1 MTTLSQSVA
10 NYPGSISK
18 AKMLRHGTG
27 KYENI
32 IKFLVMNGYVDAV
45 DYGKDELL
53 ALGFAIPGEN
63 GELLKNSA
71 EFDELQKELHF
82 GAKYDPNWNEKTSSD
97 KKEEKTMTCS
107 KCGAEIS
114 ANVKFCPECGS
125 PVAQEKTTVEEP
137 AQKSEVT
144 QNEAENVAGAAESA
158 QPNFAQTQSNIS
170 GIVFTPNYV
179 IRDYLYI
186 GYKFIVAGLSVFFG
200 GALIYGLFQK
210 YSFEKEN
217 IGLFGICF
225 VIVLLSLMYYTVRYF
240 ISQIKGYQIDL
251 ENRVLFAPPG
261 QWFRL
266 KREYISI
273 DDIQQISSSDETRFF
288 AQNRT
293 TGEISVWHFY
303 KLQII
308 GAAGTFG
315 SRRYTFKTEHKR
327 DEFYSAIA
335 ELNQM
340 GTPVV

>member
-32 IKFLVMNGYVDAV
+32 IKFLVMNGYVDAI

-63 GELLKNSA
+63 GELLQNSA

-107 KCGAEIS
+107 KCGAEIA

-144 QNEAENVAGAAESA
+144 QNEAENVAGAAETA
-158 QPNFAQTQSNIS
+158 QPGFARTQSNTS
-170 GIVFTPNYV
+170 GITFTPNYV
-179 IRDYLYI
+179 IRDYLSI
-186 GYKFIVAGLSVFFG
+186 LGYLVGSIIFG
-200 GALIYGLFQK
+200 GISIAIITVI
-210 YSFEKEN
+210 FEGDFKFEFWD
-217 IGLFGICF
+217 I
-225 VIVLLSLMYYTVRYF
+225 LLSLGCF
-240 ISQIKGYQIDL
+240 ILAYVCIRRTYAEILGYQIDL
-251 ENRVLFAPPG
+251 DNRILFAPPG
-261 QWFRL
+261 LWYGV
-266 KREYISI
+266 KREYINI
-273 DDIQQISSSDETRFF
+273 DDIQQISGSDQINTKGLF
-288 AQNRT
+288 
-293 TGEISVWHFY
+293 SHSY

-308 GAAGTFG
+308 GSAGTFG
-315 SRRYTFKTEHKR
+315 SRRYTFHTEHKR
-327 DEFYSAIA
+327 DELYSAIA

-340 GTPVV
+340 GTPIV

>member
-97 KKEEKTMTCS
+97 KEEEKTMTCS
-107 KCGAEIS
+107 KCGAEIA

-144 QNEAENVAGAAESA
+144 QNEAENVAGAAETV
-158 QPNFAQTQSNIS
+158 QPGFAQTQSNIS

-179 IRDYLYI
+179 IRDYLSILLYL
-186 GYKFIVAGLSVFFG
+186 AGSIIFG
-200 GALIYGLFQK
+200 GISIAIIRRIFAGGFEFEFSTNLFC
-210 YSFEKEN
+210 
-217 IGLFGICF
+217 LACF
-225 VIVLLSLMYYTVRYF
+225 ILAYVCIRRTYAEIL
-240 ISQIKGYQIDL
+240 GYQIDL
-251 ENRVLFAPPG
+251 ENRILFAPPG

-266 KREYISI
+266 KREYINI
-273 DDIQQISSSDETRFF
+273 DDIQQISGSEK
-288 AQNRT
+288 T
-293 TGEISVWHFY
+293 TINSNGKVSHIY

-315 SRRYTFKTEHKR
+315 SRRYTFCAEHKR
-327 DEFYSAIA
+327 DELYSAIA

>member
-10 NYPGSISK
+10 NYPGSVSK

-107 KCGAEIS
+107 KCGAEIA

-125 PVAQEKTTVEEP
+125 PVAQEKTTAEEP

-144 QNEAENVAGAAESA
+144 QNEAENVAGVAESA

-170 GIVFTPNYV
+170 GIAFTPNYV
-179 IRDYLYI
+179 IRDYLRI
-186 GYKFIVAGLSVFFG
+186 LFEFVCTVFLAGLSIVF
-200 GALIYGLFQK
+200 
-210 YSFEKEN
+210 
-217 IGLFGICF
+217 
-225 VIVLLSLMYYTVRYF
+225 LLSIFKGNFKFEFWNILICLGIF
-240 ISQIKGYQIDL
+240 ILTYVFIRRTYAEILGYQIDL
-251 ENRVLFAPPG
+251 DNRILFAPPG
-261 QWFRL
+261 LWYGV

-273 DDIQQISSSDETRFF
+273 DDIQQISGSDETKIGSKG
-288 AQNRT
+288 NVSH
-293 TGEISVWHFY
+293 IY

-315 SRRYTFKTEHKR
+315 SRRYTFNTEHKR
-327 DEFYSAIA
+327 DELYSAIA

>member
-53 ALGFAIPGEN
+53 ALCFAIPDEN

-107 KCGAEIS
+107 KCGAEIA

-125 PVAQEKTTVEEP
+125 PVAQEKTSVEEP

-144 QNEAENVAGAAESA
+144 QNEAENVAGVAETA
-158 QPNFAQTQSNIS
+158 QPSFAQTQSNTN
-170 GIVFTPNYV
+170 GIAFTPNYA
-179 IRDYLYI
+179 IRDYLRILLYL
-186 GYKFIVAGLSVFFG
+186 AGSIIFG
-200 GALIYGLFQK
+200 GISIALIREIFAGNFEFEFQ
-210 YSFEKEN
+210 N
-217 IGLFGICF
+217 ILIC
-225 VIVLLSLMYYTVRYF
+225 LACF
-240 ISQIKGYQIDL
+240 ILAYVCIRRTYAEILGYQIDL
-251 ENRVLFAPPG
+251 DNRILFAPPG
-261 QWFRL
+261 LWYGV
-266 KREYISI
+266 KREYINI
-273 DDIQQISSSDETRFF
+273 DDIQQISSSDEINTKRLF
-288 AQNRT
+288 
-293 TGEISVWHFY
+293 SHFY

-308 GAAGTFG
+308 GSAGTFG
-315 SRRYTFKTEHKR
+315 SRRYTFHTEHKR
-327 DEFYSAIA
+327 DELYSAIA

>member
-107 KCGAEIS
+107 KCGAEIA

-125 PVAQEKTTVEEP
+125 PVAQEKTSVEEP

-144 QNEAENVAGAAESA
+144 QNEAENVARVAESA

-179 IRDYLYI
+179 IRDYLSI
-186 GYKFIVAGLSVFFG
+186 LGYLAGSIIFG
-200 GALIYGLFQK
+200 GFSILCIRAFFAGVFEFEFWNILLCLA
-210 YSFEKEN
+210 SFILAYVCIRRTYAE
-217 IGLFGICF
+217 IL
-225 VIVLLSLMYYTVRYF
+225 
-240 ISQIKGYQIDL
+240 GYQIDL
-251 ENRVLFAPPG
+251 DNRILFAPPG
-261 QWFRL
+261 LWYGV
-266 KREYISI
+266 KREYINI
-273 DDIQQISSSDETRFF
+273 DDIQQISGSDQINTKGLF
-288 AQNRT
+288 
-293 TGEISVWHFY
+293 SHSY

-308 GAAGTFG
+308 GSAGTFG
-315 SRRYTFKTEHKR
+315 SRRYTFHTEHKR
-327 DEFYSAIA
+327 DELYSSIA

>member
-53 ALGFAIPGEN
+53 ALGFAIPGKN
-63 GELLKNSA
+63 GELLQNSA

-107 KCGAEIS
+107 KCGAEIA

-144 QNEAENVAGAAESA
+144 QNEAENVAGAAETA
-158 QPNFAQTQSNIS
+158 QPSFARAQSNTS
-170 GIVFTPNYV
+170 GIAFTPNYV

-186 GYKFIVAGLSVFFG
+186 GYKFIVAGLSVFIG
-200 GALIYGLFQK
+200 GAFIYSLFDK
-210 YSFEKEN
+210 NSLGE
-217 IGLFGICF
+217 IGLAGICF

-251 ENRVLFAPPG
+251 ENRILFAPPG

-273 DDIQQISSSDETRFF
+273 DDIQQISSSDETRVF
-288 AQNRT
+288 AQNRS
-293 TGEISVWHFY
+293 TGETSFWHFY

-308 GAAGTFG
+308 GVAGTFG

>member
-53 ALGFAIPGEN
+53 ALCFAIPDEN

-107 KCGAEIS
+107 KCGAEIA

-125 PVAQEKTTVEEP
+125 PVAQEKTIVEEP
-137 AQKSEVT
+137 VQKSEVT
-144 QNEAENVAGAAESA
+144 QNEAENVAGVAETV
-158 QPNFAQTQSNIS
+158 QPSFAQTQSNTN
-170 GIVFTPNYV
+170 GIAFTPNYA
-179 IRDYLYI
+179 IRDYLRILLYL
-186 GYKFIVAGLSVFFG
+186 AGSIIFG
-200 GALIYGLFQK
+200 GISIAIIRRIFAGD
-210 YSFEKEN
+210 FEFEFEFWN
-217 IGLFGICF
+217 IVIPLACF
-225 VIVLLSLMYYTVRYF
+225 ILAYVCIRRTYAEIL
-240 ISQIKGYQIDL
+240 GYQIDL
-251 ENRVLFAPPG
+251 DNRILFAPPG
-261 QWFRL
+261 LWYGV
-266 KREYISI
+266 KWEYINI
-273 DDIQQISSSDETRFF
+273 DDIQQISGSDEINTKGLF
-288 AQNRT
+288 
-293 TGEISVWHFY
+293 SHFY

-308 GAAGTFG
+308 GSAGTFG
-315 SRRYTFKTEHKR
+315 SRRYTFHTEHKR
-327 DEFYSAIA
+327 DELYSTIA

>member
-18 AKMLRHGTG
+18 AKMLIHGTG

-53 ALGFAIPGEN
+53 ALCFAIPGEN
-63 GELLKNSA
+63 GELLKNSV

-107 KCGAEIS
+107 KCGAEIA

-125 PVAQEKTTVEEP
+125 PVEQEKNTVEES

-144 QNEAENVAGAAESA
+144 QNEAENVAGAAETA
-158 QPNFAQTQSNIS
+158 QPSFAQTQSNIS

-186 GYKFIVAGLSVFFG
+186 GYNFIVAGLSVFIG
-200 GALIYGLFQK
+200 GAFIYGIFQK
-210 YSFEKEN
+210 NSLGK

-240 ISQIKGYQIDL
+240 ISNLNGYQIDL
-251 ENRVLFAPPG
+251 ENRILFAPPG

-273 DDIQQISSSDETRFF
+273 DDIQQISGSDETSFS
-288 AQNRT
+288 QNRS
-293 TGEISVWHFY
+293 TGDVTVWRFY
-303 KLQII
+303 KIQII
-308 GAAGTFG
+308 GSAGTFG
-315 SRRYTFKTEHKR
+315 SRRYTFKSEHKR
-327 DEFYSAIA
+327 DELYSAIA

>member
-107 KCGAEIS
+107 KCGAEIA

-125 PVAQEKTTVEEP
+125 PVAQEKTSVEEP

-144 QNEAENVAGAAESA
+144 QNEAENVAETAETA
-158 QPNFAQTQSNIS
+158 QPSFARAQSNAS
-170 GIVFTPNYV
+170 GIAFSPNYV

-186 GYKFIVAGLSVFFG
+186 GYDFIIAALSVLFG
-200 GALIYGLFQK
+200 GG
-210 YSFEKEN
+210 
-217 IGLFGICF
+217 
-225 VIVLLSLMYYTVRYF
+225 F
-240 ISQIKGYQIDL
+240 ISAHFDKIGNIEVLGIFVLILFLLYCKIRRSIAQLKGYQIDL
-251 ENRVLFAPPG
+251 ENRILFAPPG

-273 DDIQQISSSDETRFF
+273 DDIQQISSSDE
-288 AQNRT
+288 AKYSENRT
-293 TGEISVWHFY
+293 TGNITVWRFY
-303 KLQII
+303 KIQII
-308 GAAGTFG
+308 GSAGTFG

-327 DEFYSAIA
+327 DELYSAIT

>member
-1 MTTLSQSVA
+1 MTTLSQSIA

-53 ALGFAIPGEN
+53 ALCFAIPGEN

-107 KCGAEIS
+107 KCGAEIT

-125 PVAQEKTTVEEP
+125 PVAQEKTTAEEP

-144 QNEAENVAGAAESA
+144 QNEAENVAGAAETV
-158 QPNFAQTQSNIS
+158 QPSFARTQSNTNSIA
-170 GIVFTPNYV
+170 FTPNYV
-179 IRDYLYI
+179 IRDYLRI
-186 GYKFIVAGLSVFFG
+186 LLTLFCTVCLCGLSYLCIANIFAGNFKFEFKDIIFCLGCFILTYVF
-200 GALIYGLFQK
+200 IRR
-210 YSFEKEN
+210 SFAE
-217 IGLFGICF
+217 IL
-225 VIVLLSLMYYTVRYF
+225 
-240 ISQIKGYQIDL
+240 GYQIDL
-251 ENRVLFAPPG
+251 DNRILFAPPG
-261 QWFRL
+261 LWYGV
-266 KREYISI
+266 KREYINI
-273 DDIQQISSSDETRFF
+273 DDIQQISGSDETK
-288 AQNRT
+288 
-293 TGEISVWHFY
+293 ISSKGNVSHTY

-315 SRRYTFKTEHKR
+315 SRRYTFNTEHKR
-327 DEFYSAIA
+327 DELYSAIA

-340 GTPVV
+340 GTPIV

>member
-107 KCGAEIS
+107 KCGAEIA

-144 QNEAENVAGAAESA
+144 QNEAENVAGVAESA
-158 QPNFAQTQSNIS
+158 QPNFAKTQSNTS
-170 GIVFTPNYV
+170 GIAFTPNYV
-179 IRDYLYI
+179 IRDYWGIL
-186 GYKFIVAGLSVFFG
+186 GTLFCTVCLCGLSYLCIADIFSGNFKFEFGDIIFDLACFILTYVF
-200 GALIYGLFQK
+200 IRR
-210 YSFEKEN
+210 SFAE
-217 IGLFGICF
+217 IL
-225 VIVLLSLMYYTVRYF
+225 
-240 ISQIKGYQIDL
+240 GYQVDL
-251 ENRVLFAPPG
+251 DNRILFAPPG
-261 QWFRL
+261 LWYGV
-266 KREYISI
+266 KREYINI
-273 DDIQQISSSDETRFF
+273 DDIQQISGSDQINTKGLFKH
-288 AQNRT
+288 
-293 TGEISVWHFY
+293 SY

-308 GAAGTFG
+308 GSAGTFG
-315 SRRYTFKTEHKR
+315 SRRYTFHTEHKR
-327 DEFYSAIA
+327 DELYSAIA

>member
-82 GAKYDPNWNEKTSSD
+82 GTKYDPNWNEKTSSD

-107 KCGAEIS
+107 KCGAEIA

-125 PVAQEKTTVEEP
+125 PVAQEKTSVEEP

-144 QNEAENVAGAAESA
+144 QNEAENVARVAESA
-158 QPNFAQTQSNIS
+158 QPNFARTQSNTS
-170 GIVFTPNYV
+170 GIAFTPNYV
-179 IRDYLYI
+179 IRDYLRILLYLVGSI
-186 GYKFIVAGLSVFFG
+186 IFG
-200 GALIYGLFQK
+200 GFSILFIRVIFAGEFEFSDILICLA
-210 YSFEKEN
+210 SF
-217 IGLFGICF
+217 ILTYVC
-225 VIVLLSLMYYTVRYF
+225 VRRTYAE
-240 ISQIKGYQIDL
+240 ILGYQIDL
-251 ENRVLFAPPG
+251 DNRILFAPPG
-261 QWFRL
+261 LWYGV
-266 KREYISI
+266 KREYINI
-273 DDIQQISSSDETRFF
+273 DDIQQISGFDEINTKRLF
-288 AQNRT
+288 
-293 TGEISVWHFY
+293 SHFY

-308 GAAGTFG
+308 GSAGTFG
-315 SRRYTFKTEHKR
+315 SRRYTFHTEHKR
-327 DEFYSAIA
+327 DELYSAIA

>member
-1 MTTLSQSVA
+1 MQTLNESVA

-32 IKFLVMNGYVDAV
+32 IKFFVMNGYVDAV

-107 KCGAEIS
+107 KCGAEIA

-125 PVAQEKTTVEEP
+125 PVAQEKTSVEEP
-137 AQKSEVT
+137 GQKSEVT
-144 QNEAENVAGAAESA
+144 QNETGNTAGAAETV
-158 QPNFAQTQSNIS
+158 QPSFARTQSNTNSIA
-170 GIVFTPNYV
+170 FTPNYV
-179 IRDYLYI
+179 IRDYLSALLYLVGSI
-186 GYKFIVAGLSVFFG
+186 ILGDFSIVCIRNIFAGDFKFEFWNI
-200 GALIYGLFQK
+200 LFC
-210 YSFEKEN
+210 
-217 IGLFGICF
+217 LACF
-225 VIVLLSLMYYTVRYF
+225 ILTYVCVRRTYAE
-240 ISQIKGYQIDL
+240 ILGYQIDL
-251 ENRVLFAPPG
+251 DNRILFASPG
-261 QWFRL
+261 LWYGV
-266 KREYISI
+266 KREYINI
-273 DDIQQISSSDETRFF
+273 DDIQQISGSDEINTKGLF
-288 AQNRT
+288 
-293 TGEISVWHFY
+293 SHFY

-308 GAAGTFG
+308 GSAGTFG
-315 SRRYTFKTEHKR
+315 SRRYTFHTEHKR
-327 DEFYSAIA
+327 DELYSAIA

>member
-1 MTTLSQSVA
+1 MQTLNESVA

-18 AKMLRHGTG
+18 AKMLIHGTG

-53 ALGFAIPGEN
+53 ALGFSIPGEN

-107 KCGAEIS
+107 KCGAEIA
-114 ANVKFCPECGS
+114 ANVNFCPECGS
-125 PVAQEKTTVEEP
+125 PVAQEKTSVEEP

-144 QNEAENVAGAAESA
+144 QNEAENVAGVAESA
-158 QPNFAQTQSNIS
+158 QPNFAKTQSNTS
-170 GIVFTPNYV
+170 GIAFTPNYV

-186 GYKFIVAGLSVFFG
+186 GYKFIVAGLSVFIG
-200 GALIYGLFQK
+200 GAFIYGLFDK
-210 YSFEKEN
+210 NSLGE
-217 IGLFGICF
+217 IGLAGICF

-251 ENRVLFAPPG
+251 ENRILFAPPG

-273 DDIQQISSSDETRFF
+273 DDIQQISSSDETRVF
-288 AQNRT
+288 AQNRS
-293 TGEISVWHFY
+293 TGETSFWHFY

-315 SRRYTFKTEHKR
+315 SRRYTFKTEQKR

>member
-1 MTTLSQSVA
+1 MQALNESVA
-10 NYPGSISK
+10 KYPGSISK

-107 KCGAEIS
+107 KCGAEIT

-125 PVAQEKTTVEEP
+125 PVAQEKTTAEEP

-144 QNEAENVAGAAESA
+144 QNDAENVAGAAETV
-158 QPNFAQTQSNIS
+158 QPGFAQTQSNTNSIA
-170 GIVFTPNYV
+170 FTPNYV
-179 IRDYLYI
+179 IRDYLRILLYL
-186 GYKFIVAGLSVFFG
+186 AGSIIFG
-200 GALIYGLFQK
+200 GISIAIIRSIFAGDFK
-210 YSFEKEN
+210 FEFWD
-217 IGLFGICF
+217 IVIPLACF
-225 VIVLLSLMYYTVRYF
+225 ILAYVCIRRTYAEIL
-240 ISQIKGYQIDL
+240 GYQIDL
-251 ENRVLFAPPG
+251 DNRILFAPPG
-261 QWFRL
+261 LWYGV
-266 KREYISI
+266 KREYINI
-273 DDIQQISSSDETRFF
+273 DDIQQISSSDEINTKRLF
-288 AQNRT
+288 
-293 TGEISVWHFY
+293 SHFY

-308 GAAGTFG
+308 GSAGTFG
-315 SRRYTFKTEHKR
+315 SRRYTFHTEHKR
-327 DEFYSAIA
+327 DELYSAIA

>member
-107 KCGAEIS
+107 KCGAEIA

-144 QNEAENVAGAAESA
+144 QNEAENVAGAAETV
-158 QPNFAQTQSNIS
+158 QPSFARTQSNTNSIA
-170 GIVFTPNYV
+170 FTPNYV
-179 IRDYLYI
+179 IRDYLSI
-186 GYKFIVAGLSVFFG
+186 LGYLAGSIIFG
-200 GALIYGLFQK
+200 GISIKIIRVIFAGDFEFEFSTNLFC
-210 YSFEKEN
+210 
-217 IGLFGICF
+217 LACF
-225 VIVLLSLMYYTVRYF
+225 ILAYVCIRRTYAEIL
-240 ISQIKGYQIDL
+240 GYQIDL
-251 ENRVLFAPPG
+251 ENRILFAPPG

-266 KREYISI
+266 KREYINI
-273 DDIQQISSSDETRFF
+273 DDIQQISGSDEINAKGLF
-288 AQNRT
+288 
-293 TGEISVWHFY
+293 SHSY
-303 KLQII
+303 KLQIV
-308 GAAGTFG
+308 GSAGTFG
-315 SRRYTFKTEHKR
+315 SRRYTLHTEHKR
-327 DEFYSAIA
+327 DELYSAIA

>member
-53 ALGFAIPGEN
+53 ALCFAIPGEN
-63 GELLKNSA
+63 GELLKNSV

-107 KCGAEIS
+107 KCGAEIA

-144 QNEAENVAGAAESA
+144 QNEAENVAGAAETA
-158 QPNFAQTQSNIS
+158 QPSFARTQSNTS
-170 GIVFTPNYV
+170 GITFTPNYV
-179 IRDYLYI
+179 IRDYLSI
-186 GYKFIVAGLSVFFG
+186 LGYLVGSIIFG
-200 GALIYGLFQK
+200 GISIAIITVI
-210 YSFEKEN
+210 FEGDFKFE
-217 IGLFGICF
+217 FWD
-225 VIVLLSLMYYTVRYF
+225 IVLSLACF
-240 ISQIKGYQIDL
+240 ILAYVCIRRTYAEILGYQIDL
-251 ENRVLFAPPG
+251 DNRILFAPPG
-261 QWFRL
+261 LWYGV
-266 KREYISI
+266 KREYINI
-273 DDIQQISSSDETRFF
+273 DDIQQISGTDQINTKGLFSHS
-288 AQNRT
+288 
-293 TGEISVWHFY
+293 Y

-308 GAAGTFG
+308 GSAGTFG
-315 SRRYTFKTEHKR
+315 SRRYTFHTEHKR
-327 DEFYSAIA
+327 DELYSAIA

>member
-1 MTTLSQSVA
+1 MQTLNESVA

-63 GELLKNSA
+63 GELLKNSV

-107 KCGAEIS
+107 KCGAEIA

-125 PVAQEKTTVEEP
+125 PVAQEKTTAEEP

-144 QNEAENVAGAAESA
+144 QNEAENVAGAAETV
-158 QPNFAQTQSNIS
+158 QPSFAQTQSNIS
-170 GIVFTPNYV
+170 GIAFTPNYV

-186 GYKFIVAGLSVFFG
+186 GYNFIVAGLSVFIG
-200 GALIYGLFQK
+200 GAFIYGIFQK
-210 YSFEKEN
+210 NSLGK

-240 ISQIKGYQIDL
+240 ISNLNGYQIDL
-251 ENRVLFAPPG
+251 ENRILFAPPG

-273 DDIQQISSSDETRFF
+273 DDIQQISGSDETSFS
-288 AQNRT
+288 QNRS
-293 TGEISVWHFY
+293 TGDVTVWRFY
-303 KLQII
+303 KIQII
-308 GAAGTFG
+308 GSAGTFG
-315 SRRYTFKTEHKR
+315 SRRYTFKSEHKR
-327 DEFYSAIA
+327 DELYSAIA

>member
-10 NYPGSISK
+10 NYPESISK

-107 KCGAEIS
+107 KCGAEIA

-125 PVAQEKTTVEEP
+125 PVAQEKTAVEEP
-137 AQKSEVT
+137 AQKSGVT
-144 QNEAENVAGAAESA
+144 QNEAENVAGAAETA
-158 QPNFAQTQSNIS
+158 QPSFARTQSNTS
-170 GIVFTPNYV
+170 GIAFTPNYV
-179 IRDYLYI
+179 IRDYLRILFYLVGSI
-186 GYKFIVAGLSVFFG
+186 IFG
-200 GALIYGLFQK
+200 GISIAIIKVIFAGD
-210 YSFEKEN
+210 FEFEFWD
-217 IGLFGICF
+217 I
-225 VIVLLSLMYYTVRYF
+225 LLSLACF
-240 ISQIKGYQIDL
+240 ILGYVCIRRTYAEILGYQIDL
-251 ENRVLFAPPG
+251 DNRILFAPPG
-261 QWFRL
+261 LWYGV
-266 KREYISI
+266 KREYINI
-273 DDIQQISSSDETRFF
+273 DDIQQISGSDQINTKGLFKH
-288 AQNRT
+288 
-293 TGEISVWHFY
+293 SY

-308 GAAGTFG
+308 GSAGTFG
-315 SRRYTFKTEHKR
+315 SRRYTFHTEHKR
-327 DEFYSAIA
+327 DELYSAIA

>member
-1 MTTLSQSVA
+1 MTTLNESVA

-53 ALGFAIPGEN
+53 ALCFAIPGEN

-82 GAKYDPNWNEKTSSD
+82 GAKYDPNWNEKISSD

-107 KCGAEIS
+107 KCGAEIA

-125 PVAQEKTTVEEP
+125 PVAQEKTIVEEP

-144 QNEAENVAGAAESA
+144 QNEAENGAGAAETV
-158 QPNFAQTQSNIS
+158 QPSFARIQSNTS
-170 GIVFTPNYV
+170 GSAFTPNYV
-179 IRDYLYI
+179 IRDYLSI
-186 GYKFIVAGLSVFFG
+186 LGYLAGSIIFGGLSILWIRSFFAGVFE
-200 GALIYGLFQK
+200 
-210 YSFEKEN
+210 FEFWN
-217 IGLFGICF
+217 ILFG
-225 VIVLLSLMYYTVRYF
+225 LAWF
-240 ISQIKGYQIDL
+240 ILAYVCIRRTYAEILGYQIDL
-251 ENRVLFAPPG
+251 DNRILFAPPG
-261 QWFRL
+261 LWYGV
-266 KREYISI
+266 KREYINI
-273 DDIQQISSSDETRFF
+273 DDIQQISGSDQINTKGLF
-288 AQNRT
+288 
-293 TGEISVWHFY
+293 SHSY

-308 GAAGTFG
+308 GSAGTFG
-315 SRRYTFKTEHKR
+315 SRRYTFHTEHKR
-327 DEFYSAIA
+327 DELYSAIA

>member
-1 MTTLSQSVA
+1 MTTLSQSIA

-63 GELLKNSA
+63 GELLQNSA

-82 GAKYDPNWNEKTSSD
+82 GEKYDPNWNEKTSSD
-97 KKEEKTMTCS
+97 KKEEKNMTCS
-107 KCGAEIS
+107 KCGAEIA

-144 QNEAENVAGAAESA
+144 QNEAENVAGAAETV
-158 QPNFAQTQSNIS
+158 QPGFARTQSNIS
-170 GIVFTPNYV
+170 GIAFTPNYV
-179 IRDYLYI
+179 IRDYLRILFYLVGSI
-186 GYKFIVAGLSVFFG
+186 IFG
-200 GALIYGLFQK
+200 GISIAIITVI
-210 YSFEKEN
+210 FEGDFKFE
-217 IGLFGICF
+217 FWD
-225 VIVLLSLMYYTVRYF
+225 IVLSLACF
-240 ISQIKGYQIDL
+240 ILAYVCIRRTYAEILGYQIDL
-251 ENRVLFAPPG
+251 DNRILFAPPG
-261 QWFRL
+261 LWYGV
-266 KREYISI
+266 KREYINI
-273 DDIQQISSSDETRFF
+273 DDIQQISSSDEINTKKMF
-288 AQNRT
+288 
-293 TGEISVWHFY
+293 SHFY

-308 GAAGTFG
+308 GSAGTFG
-315 SRRYTFKTEHKR
+315 SRRYTFHTEHKR
-327 DEFYSAIA
+327 DELYSAIA

>member
-82 GAKYDPNWNEKTSSD
+82 GEKYDPNWNEKTSSD

-107 KCGAEIS
+107 KCGAEIA

-144 QNEAENVAGAAESA
+144 QNEAENVAGAAETA
-158 QPNFAQTQSNIS
+158 QPSFAQTQSNIS

-179 IRDYLYI
+179 IRDYLSI
-186 GYKFIVAGLSVFFG
+186 LGYLVGSIIFG
-200 GALIYGLFQK
+200 GISIAIIKVIFAGDLK
-210 YSFEKEN
+210 FEFWD
-217 IGLFGICF
+217 IVIPLACF
-225 VIVLLSLMYYTVRYF
+225 ILAYVCIRRTYAAIL
-240 ISQIKGYQIDL
+240 GYQIDL
-251 ENRVLFAPPG
+251 DNRILFAPPG
-261 QWFRL
+261 LWYGV
-266 KREYISI
+266 KREYINI
-273 DDIQQISSSDETRFF
+273 DDIQQISSSDEINTKKMF
-288 AQNRT
+288 
-293 TGEISVWHFY
+293 SHFY

-308 GAAGTFG
+308 GSAGTFG
-315 SRRYTFKTEHKR
+315 SRRYTFHTEHKR
-327 DEFYSAIA
+327 DELYSAIA

>member
-107 KCGAEIS
+107 KCGAEIA

-125 PVAQEKTTVEEP
+125 PVAQEKTSVEEP

-144 QNEAENVAGAAESA
+144 QNEAENVARVAESA
-158 QPNFAQTQSNIS
+158 QPNFARTQSNTS
-170 GIVFTPNYV
+170 GIAFTPNYV
-179 IRDYLYI
+179 IRDYLRILLYL
-186 GYKFIVAGLSVFFG
+186 AGSIIFG
-200 GALIYGLFQK
+200 GFSILCIRVIFAGDFEFKFSNILICLA
-210 YSFEKEN
+210 SF
-217 IGLFGICF
+217 ILTYVC
-225 VIVLLSLMYYTVRYF
+225 VRRTYAE
-240 ISQIKGYQIDL
+240 ILGYQIDL
-251 ENRVLFAPPG
+251 DNRILFAPPG
-261 QWFRL
+261 LWYGV
-266 KREYISI
+266 KREYINI
-273 DDIQQISSSDETRFF
+273 DDIQQISGSDEINTKRLF
-288 AQNRT
+288 
-293 TGEISVWHFY
+293 SHFY

-308 GAAGTFG
+308 GSAGTFG
-315 SRRYTFKTEHKR
+315 SRRYTFHTEHKR
-327 DEFYSAIA
+327 DELYSAIA

>member
-1 MTTLSQSVA
+1 MTTLSQSIA

-63 GELLKNSA
+63 GELLQNSA

-107 KCGAEIS
+107 KCGAEIA

-144 QNEAENVAGAAESA
+144 QNEAENVAGAAETA
-158 QPNFAQTQSNIS
+158 QPSFAQTQSNIS

-179 IRDYLYI
+179 IRDYLSI
-186 GYKFIVAGLSVFFG
+186 LGYLAGSIIFG
-200 GALIYGLFQK
+200 GISIAIIKVIFAGDLE
-210 YSFEKEN
+210 FEFWD
-217 IGLFGICF
+217 IVIPLACF
-225 VIVLLSLMYYTVRYF
+225 ILAYVCIRRTYAAIL
-240 ISQIKGYQIDL
+240 GYQIDL
-251 ENRVLFAPPG
+251 DNRILFAPPG
-261 QWFRL
+261 LWYGV
-266 KREYISI
+266 KREYINI
-273 DDIQQISSSDETRFF
+273 DDIQQISGSDEINAKGLF
-288 AQNRT
+288 
-293 TGEISVWHFY
+293 SHSY

-308 GAAGTFG
+308 GSAGTFG
-315 SRRYTFKTEHKR
+315 SRRYTFHTEHKR
-327 DEFYSAIA
+327 DELYSAIA

>member
-107 KCGAEIS
+107 KCGAEIA

-125 PVAQEKTTVEEP
+125 PVAQEKTTAEEP

-144 QNEAENVAGAAESA
+144 QNEAENVAGAAETV
-158 QPNFAQTQSNIS
+158 QPSFARTQSNTNSIA
-170 GIVFTPNYV
+170 FTPNYV
-179 IRDYLYI
+179 IRDYLYLGI
-186 GYKFIVAGLSVFFG
+186 NFIIAGLSVFLGCGF
-200 GALIYGLFQK
+200 IYTIFDRNSLG
-210 YSFEKEN
+210 E

-225 VIVLLSLMYYTVRYF
+225 ILALLSLMYYTVRYF

-251 ENRVLFAPPG
+251 ENRILFAPPG

-273 DDIQQISSSDETRFF
+273 DDIQQISSSDETSFS
-288 AQNRT
+288 QNRS

-327 DEFYSAIA
+327 DELYSAIA

>member
-82 GAKYDPNWNEKTSSD
+82 GAKYDPNWDEKTSSD

-107 KCGAEIS
+107 KCGAEIA

-125 PVAQEKTTVEEP
+125 PVAQEKTTAEEP

-144 QNEAENVAGAAESA
+144 QNEAENVAGAAETA
-158 QPNFAQTQSNIS
+158 QLNFDQTQSNTNSIA
-170 GIVFTPNYV
+170 FTPNYV
-179 IRDYLYI
+179 IRDYLSALLYLVGSI
-186 GYKFIVAGLSVFFG
+186 ILGGFSIVCIMNIFAGNFKFEFWDIIFCLG
-200 GALIYGLFQK
+200 
-210 YSFEKEN
+210 
-217 IGLFGICF
+217 CF
-225 VIVLLSLMYYTVRYF
+225 ILTYVCVRRTYAE
-240 ISQIKGYQIDL
+240 ILGYQIDL
-251 ENRVLFAPPG
+251 DNRILFAPPG
-261 QWFRL
+261 LWYGV
-266 KREYISI
+266 KREYINI
-273 DDIQQISSSDETRFF
+273 DDIQQISGSEK
-288 AQNRT
+288 T
-293 TGEISVWHFY
+293 TINSNGKVSHTY

-315 SRRYTFKTEHKR
+315 SRRYTFGAEHKR
-327 DEFYSAIA
+327 DELYSAIA